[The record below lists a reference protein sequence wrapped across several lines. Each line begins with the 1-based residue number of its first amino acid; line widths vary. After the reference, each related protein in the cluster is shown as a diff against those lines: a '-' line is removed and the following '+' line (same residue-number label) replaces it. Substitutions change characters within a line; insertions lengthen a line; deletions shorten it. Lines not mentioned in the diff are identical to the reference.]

1 MKNFDSMELNAT
13 PHAPENPEAV
23 RINGARPESRSFD
36 NGWAQQ
42 RANAQAERSLY
53 QDSEYIART
62 CRDCGKEFL
71 MGREEMEWFWSRDMV
86 TPRRC
91 PACRGRNKTARLV
104 YRDMVK
110 GYGRSGY
117 SRRPEGRGVNIHG

>member
-71 MGREEMEWFWSRDMV
+71 LGREEMV
-86 TPRRC
+86 LVPRYGNAPPLPRLPGPQQDR
-91 PACRGRNKTARLV
+91 PAGLPRYGEGLWPAGSWPPPRL
-104 YRDMVK
+104 
-110 GYGRSGY
+110 
-117 SRRPEGRGVNIHG
+117 